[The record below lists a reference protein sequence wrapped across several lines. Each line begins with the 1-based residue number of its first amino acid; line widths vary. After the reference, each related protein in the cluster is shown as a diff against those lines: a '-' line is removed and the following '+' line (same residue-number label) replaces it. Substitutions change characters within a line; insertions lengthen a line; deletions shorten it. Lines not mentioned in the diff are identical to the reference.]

1 MKAVLHLLRLGNT
14 RIVVYRFKEN
24 VLESNPVNI
33 FAVGAQRFDVF
44 KDADLFEDM
53 VESIDELKE
62 RLSVMKK
69 MMEERKAAGTGTKE
83 LFQGQATSLQ
93 GTTMIDGNFLSFV
106 FGGSLFVIISV
117 SVYAFYNLYH
127 AVLKKFP
134 STHTEL

>member
-1 MKAVLHLLRLGNT
+1 
-14 RIVVYRFKEN
+14 
-24 VLESNPVNI
+24 
-33 FAVGAQRFDVF
+33 
-44 KDADLFEDM
+44 M

-69 MMEERKAAGTGTKE
+69 MMEERKAQGSHTKE
-83 LFQGQATSLQ
+83 LFQGQASSLQ